1 MSVINAHYLQET
13 YIVAVVLVDHGVVD
27 LDRWLAVLDET
38 AVSRQANGGRHVQVF
53 HSKQDPLKVATVFA
67 WDSLENGRIFL
78 EDMKITD
85 TLRKLGSEGPISI
98 SYLIEG

>member
-1 MSVINAHYLQET
+1 M
-13 YIVAVVLVDHGVVD
+13 AVVLVDHGVVD

-78 EDMKITD
+78 EDMNICWIMTHA
-85 TLRKLGSEGPISI
+85 
-98 SYLIEG
+98 

>member
-1 MSVINAHYLQET
+1 
-13 YIVAVVLVDHGVVD
+13 VAVVLVDHGVVD

-67 WDSLENGRIFL
+67 WDSLENGRIYL

-85 TLRKLGSEGPISI
+85 TLRKLGSEGPIAI